1 MILLNTNCC
10 YIIWKFV
17 GKNAIYLN
25 KDLLNFLNKK
35 REEFVNNP
43 INIYYRLARLKEIR
57 YNTDSVVTYSRTPR
71 PSMRVEKELHLIK
84 LNGETPVGLLMY
96 GNKVNPST
104 ELYNKIIPPPT
115 RDDMS
120 GSRNFFERYKIQY
133 WEIFTLFTDLRD
145 MERAKLYQY
154 LFPAKS
160 IHKINLL
167 NVF

>member
-10 YIIWKFV
+10 YIIWTFV
-17 GKNAIYLN
+17 GKNTIYLN

-35 REEFVNNP
+35 RDEFVNNP

-57 YNTDSVVTYSRTPR
+57 YNTDSNDTYSRRHR
-71 PSMRVEKELHLIK
+71 PSMRVEKRLHHIK
-84 LNGETPVGLLMY
+84 LNGETPFGLLIDI
-96 GNKVNPST
+96 NKINPSK

-115 RDDMS
+115 RDDLG

-133 WEIFTLFTDLRD
+133 WEIFALFTDLRD
-145 MERAKLYQY
+145 VERVKLYQY

>member
-57 YNTDSVVTYSRTPR
+57 YNIDSVVAYNRIPR
-71 PSMRVEKELHLIK
+71 PSMRVEKKLYHIK
-84 LNGETPVGLLMY
+84 LNGDTPVGLLMY
-96 GNKVNPST
+96 ENKLNPST

-115 RDDMS
+115 RDDL
-120 GSRNFFERYKIQY
+120 GRCRNFFERYKIQY
-133 WEIFTLFTDLRD
+133 WEIFYPFYRFK
-145 MERAKLYQY
+145 RYG
-154 LFPAKS
+154 KS
-160 IHKINLL
+160 KIISVFISSKINS
-167 NVF
+167 